1 MEISL
6 DTTIIPTGNKAQNL
20 PCFANAEWIFLALVT
35 STRLHTLL
43 GNDKA
48 LDFSI
53 RLAIS

>member
-53 RLAIS
+53 RLTIS